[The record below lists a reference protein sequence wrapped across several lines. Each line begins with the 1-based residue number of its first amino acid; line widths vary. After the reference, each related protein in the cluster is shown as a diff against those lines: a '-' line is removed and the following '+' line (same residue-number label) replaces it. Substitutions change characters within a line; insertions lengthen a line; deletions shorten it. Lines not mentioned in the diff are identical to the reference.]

1 MMKKESGHE
10 TIEPNAI
17 PQMTSEARFTI
28 GSHYQAILLGLVIL
42 LGTYLTSFYSYL
54 LFHSLIELFSIVV
67 AFAIFIL
74 AWNSR
79 QFLENNY
86 LLFIGIAYL
95 FIRGIDLIHTLAY
108 KGMGVF
114 PGYGSNLPTQL
125 WIAGRYV
132 ESISLLIAALVLG
145 RRLRPHL
152 VFLGY
157 TVGISLLLISIFYWD
172 IFPQCFVEGVG
183 LTPFKKVSEYI
194 ISLILVGSMILL
206 FRSRRQFDKGVL
218 RLLVASIAITI
229 GSELAFTF
237 FVDLYGFSNLI
248 GHLLKVLSFYLI
260 YKALIETGFRKPY
273 DLLFRSLKQSEESLS
288 RSNVEL
294 GAINRELESFSYSV
308 SHDLRAPLRAIDG
321 FSSVLADDYSSSLGK
336 KGQGYLERIRAGV
349 KNMNQLIEDIL
360 NLSRIGRRP
369 MNRKRASLEDVA
381 KEAYQSLEEE
391 WVKRK
396 VNFVIN
402 PLPSVLVDPG
412 LLGIV
417 FTNLFS
423 NALKF
428 TRNRANA
435 KIEVGSEIKDGQE
448 IFFVKDNGVG
458 FDRKYANKLF
468 SPFQR
473 LHSQEE
479 YEGTGVGLATVRR
492 IIHRHGGRIWAES
505 KPGSGTT
512 FYFTL
517 PGNGLRGQET

>member
-10 TIEPNAI
+10 RIEPSAV
-17 PQMTSEARFTI
+17 PQMTTGTRFTI
-28 GSHYQAILLGLVIL
+28 GSYYTAILLGLAVL
-42 LGTYLTSFYSYL
+42 LGSYLTSFYSYL
-54 LFHSLIELFSIVV
+54 LFHSLVEMFSIVV
-67 AFAIFIL
+67 AFSIFIL

-95 FIRGIDLIHTLAY
+95 FIGGIDLIHTLAY

-132 ESISLLIAALVLG
+132 ESISLLIAALVFNRKL
-145 RRLRPHL
+145 RLHL

-157 TVGISLLLISIFYWD
+157 TVGISLLLASIFYWG

-183 LTPFKKVSEYI
+183 LTTFKKVSEYI

-206 FRSRRQFDKGVL
+206 LRSRRQFDKGVL
-218 RLLVASIAITI
+218 RLLGASIAITI

-237 FVDLYGFSNLI
+237 YVDLYGFSNLI
-248 GHLLKVLSFYLI
+248 GHLFKILSFYLI
-260 YKALIETGFRKPY
+260 YKALIETGLRKPY
-273 DLLFRSLKQSEESLS
+273 HLLFRDLKQSEESLA

-294 GAINRELESFSYSV
+294 GTINRELETFSYSV
-308 SHDLRAPLRAIDG
+308 SHDLRVPLRAIDG
-321 FSSVLADDYSSSLGK
+321 FSGALAEDYSASLGK
-336 KGQGYLERIRAGV
+336 KGRDYLEKVRVGV
-349 KNMNQLIEDIL
+349 KSMNQLIEDLL

-369 MNRKRASLEDVA
+369 MNRRRVSLEDVA
-381 KEAYQSLEEE
+381 KEAYQSLEKE
-391 WVKRK
+391 WDKRK
-396 VNFVIN
+396 VSFVIN

-428 TRNRANA
+428 TRNCADA
-435 KIEVGSEIKDGQE
+435 QIEVGSKIRDGEE

-458 FDRKYANKLF
+458 FDMKHGDKLF

-505 KPGSGTT
+505 RSGSGTT

-517 PGNGLRGQET
+517 Q